1 MIKVYSTGPVEN
13 AIGVTTLSI
22 SSTIMV
28 KLLNNNKYNNA
39 NVEVKVFKL
48 DGTKTQTFSENIII
62 NNNSSTFRVIDVSDL
77 FQFEVQI
84 KVKSEIN
91 DVLISVFGEDSN
103 GELVAAQ
110 RFVHSELQ
118 VIKCLY

>member
-28 KLLNNNKYNNA
+28 KLLNNNKCNNA